1 IRGNVGVGEPM
12 IAQRRFHMTPHI
24 RHRPTL
30 LALCLSLAATAAF
43 AGDGATAPATLAT
56 PPAPAAPVTPAAAPA
71 PADAPA
77 APSPSDVDEGAWQ
90 ARVQVE
96 ERHAEEMAR
105 RQEAAA
111 ESRMSAAE
119 RRANEEARQR
129 EDALRGQMDA
139 ARHRLEVAA
148 QQLAALSAQ
157 MYGPMAK
164 RFAAFGGPPRALI
177 GVQLDDSSGH
187 AGARVREVSPGGA
200 AEQAGVRSGDLIVA
214 VNGTDV
220 RGRESAGRVVE
231 LLNDVK
237 PGNKVDLKV
246 LRDGKTQDFTV
257 TARPGRNDLFVG
269 LNLPDILPLP
279 RVRAIGQ
286 WPGPIIIG
294 GPVADMELAPLSP
307 GLGRYFGTD
316 SGVLVVRAPP
326 QKGLGLQDGDVIL
339 SIGDRKPTDSSH
351 VIRILSSYDPGE
363 KITLEVMRMHRRIS
377 VATTVPAEPSLRRL
391 PLILHKGDVL
401 EPGPVAKLKVDD
413 GQAF

>member
-1 IRGNVGVGEPM
+1 
-12 IAQRRFHMTPHI
+12 MTIHI
-24 RHRPTL
+24 RPRPTL

-43 AGDGATAPATLAT
+43 AGDGTTTLLTLAT
-56 PPAPAAPVTPAAAPA
+56 PPAPAAPASPAAPSTPAV
-71 PADAPA
+71 APA
-77 APSPSDVDEGAWQ
+77 APSPADVDEGAWQ
-90 ARVQVE
+90 ARVEAE
-96 ERHAEEMAR
+96 ERRAEEMAR
-105 RQEAAA
+105 RQEAAVAA
-111 ESRMSAAE
+111 ESRTGAAE
-119 RRANEEARQR
+119 RRANEETRQR

-157 MYGPMAK
+157 MYGPMSK

-187 AGARVREVSPGGA
+187 AGARVREVSPGGPA
-200 AEQAGVRSGDLIVA
+200 QRAGVRSGDLIVA

-237 PGNKVDLKV
+237 PGSKVDLKV
-246 LRDGKTQDFTV
+246 LRDGKTRDLTV
-257 TARPGRNDLFVG
+257 TARPGRNDLFIN
-269 LNLPDILPLP
+269 LNLPDLLSLP
-279 RVRAIGQ
+279 RVRAVGQ
-286 WPGPIIIG
+286 WRGPIIIG

-326 QKGLGLQDGDVIL
+326 EKGLGLQDGDVIL
-339 SIGDRKPTDSSH
+339 SIGGRKPTDSSH

-377 VATTVPAEPSLRRL
+377 VATTVPAEPSLRRQ

-401 EPGPVAKLKVDD
+401 EPGPVARLKADD
-413 GQAF
+413 GEAF

>member
-1 IRGNVGVGEPM
+1 M
-12 IAQRRFHMTPHI
+12 IAQRRFHMTLHI
-24 RHRPTL
+24 TPRPTL

-43 AGDGATAPATLAT
+43 AGDGATTAPTVAT
-56 PPAPAAPVTPAAAPA
+56 PPAPAAPVTPAAPSA

-77 APSPSDVDEGAWQ
+77 PPSPPDVDEAAWQ
-90 ARVQVE
+90 ARVQAE
-96 ERHAEEMAR
+96 ERRAEEMAR
-105 RQEAAA
+105 RQEVAA

-119 RRANEEARQR
+119 RRANEAARQR

-164 RFAAFGGPPRALI
+164 RFAAFGGRPHALI
-177 GVQLDDSSGH
+177 GVQLDDSRGH
-187 AGARVREVSPGGA
+187 AGARVREVSPGGP

-220 RGRESAGRVVE
+220 RGRAPAGRVVE
-231 LLNDVK
+231 LLDDVK
-237 PGNKVDLKV
+237 PGNKVHLKL
-246 LRDGKTQDFTV
+246 LRDGKTQDLTV
-257 TARPGRNDLFVG
+257 TARPDRNDLFIG
-269 LNLPDILPLP
+269 LHLPDLAPLL
-279 RVRAIGQ
+279 RLRAVGE
-286 WPGPIIIG
+286 WRGGPMIIG

-326 QKGLGLQDGDVIL
+326 EKGLGLQDGDVIL
-339 SIGDRKPTDSSH
+339 SIGGRKPTDSSH

-377 VATTVPAEPSLRRL
+377 VATTVPAEPPSSRGPFIIRKEGAL
-391 PLILHKGDVL
+391 G
-401 EPGPVAKLKVDD
+401 PGPVMMPKGDD
-413 GQAF
+413 GEAF